1 MGKKEHAMKRISK
14 KSKRYL
20 GGAVFLLVLALSGL
34 TAAEICI
41 QPPDGLVSWW
51 PGDGNANDIQ
61 SGNNGMLEG
70 GAAFDVGMV
79 EQAFSF
85 NGVNGGGGVNL
96 GNVTAFDFTPT
107 SSFTIDAWI
116 NSFGLTDPSVQ
127 DTQFIISLNYQCSN
141 TFQGLAIQNTTG
153 KAYFAVRD
161 DNGMGVF
168 ILSPSPLSANTFHHI
183 AGVREV
189 TDSGKTVKL
198 YVDGVLVATAPDP
211 STGPLARNTTDFIG
225 RRFPCADT
233 GTFNGLIDEVEI
245 FNRALSAAK
254 IQAIFAAGSAG
265 KCKVAIQIDIK
276 PGEFPNNINLSSRG
290 RIPVAILTTDAT
302 DNVGTFDATT
312 VDPTTVR
319 FGSTGTEATPVQ
331 DALEDVD
338 GDGDTDMILRF
349 NTQDTG
355 IECGD
360 TSATLTGQTFDGQTI
375 HGTDSIETVGCK

>member
-1 MGKKEHAMKRISK
+1 MKRISK

-245 FNRALSAAK
+245 F
-254 IQAIFAAGSAG
+254 
-265 KCKVAIQIDIK
+265 
-276 PGEFPNNINLSSRG
+276 
-290 RIPVAILTTDAT
+290 IPVAILTTDAT